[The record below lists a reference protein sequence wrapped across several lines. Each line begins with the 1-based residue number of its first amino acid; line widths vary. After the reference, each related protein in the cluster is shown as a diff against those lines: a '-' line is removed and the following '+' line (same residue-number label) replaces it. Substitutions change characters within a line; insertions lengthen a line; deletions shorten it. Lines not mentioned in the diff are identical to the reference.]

1 MDWEPPPCGW
11 LKFNVAGVSLDERVG
26 CGGVLRYEKGV
37 VSALFSGNCA
47 VRGLEMVVLM
57 AIIVAIEM
65 FTSLFHKVQLPLI
78 IEFDLNTVLNWLKY
92 RSLRPWS
99 LRKLFVKIEDGCR
112 HIDEIQFAVTFHK
125 KNGMEE
131 TLAKADMSRKNFFKA
146 AW

>member
-11 LKFNVAGVSLDERVG
+11 LKFNVAGVSLDERAG
-26 CGGVLRYEKGV
+26 CEGVLRDEKGV

-47 VRGLEMVVLM
+47 VGGLEMVVLM
-57 AIIVAIEM
+57 AIIVVEM

-92 RSLRPWS
+92 RSLCPWS

-112 HIDEIQFAVTFHK
+112 HIAEIQFAVTNHK
-125 KNGMEE
+125 KNGKAE
-131 TLAKADMSRKNFFKA
+131 TLAKANMSRKNFFKA
-146 AW
+146 A